1 MHFYIVKFKEIDLN
15 FENGVKVIHDVIDVI
30 DLRDVIDEFIH
41 EFEMFFSKSIYC
53 KDDILLLRNV
63 LSLHY
68 KTKWGE
74 PMSLFLFGKISDEI
88 AEQIQKEVKIL
99 YIKYSL
105 ELV

>member
-1 MHFYIVKFKEIDLN
+1 MNFYIVKFKEIDLKL
-15 FENGVKVIHDVIDVI
+15 ENGVKVLRNVIDVT
-30 DLRDVIDEFIH
+30 DVIDEFIN
-41 EFEMFFSKSIYC
+41 EFKIFFPKYTYC
-53 KDDILLLRNV
+53 KDDILLMRND

-74 PMSLFLFGKISDEI
+74 PMSLFLFGKISDKV
-88 AEQIQKEVKIL
+88 ADQIQKEVKIL

>member
-1 MHFYIVKFKEIDLN
+1 MHYYIVKFKEIDLN
-15 FENGVKVIHDVIDVI
+15 LENGVKVLRNVI

-41 EFEMFFSKSIYC
+41 EFEIFFPTSIYC
-53 KDDILLLRNV
+53 KDDILLMRND

-74 PMSLFLFGKISDEI
+74 PMSLFLFGKICEEV

-99 YIKYSL
+99 YIKL
-105 ELV
+105 ELS

>member
-15 FENGVKVIHDVIDVI
+15 FENGVKVIHDVI
-30 DLRDVIDEFIH
+30 DVIDEFIH

-74 PMSLFLFGKISDEI
+74 PMSLFLFGKISDEV